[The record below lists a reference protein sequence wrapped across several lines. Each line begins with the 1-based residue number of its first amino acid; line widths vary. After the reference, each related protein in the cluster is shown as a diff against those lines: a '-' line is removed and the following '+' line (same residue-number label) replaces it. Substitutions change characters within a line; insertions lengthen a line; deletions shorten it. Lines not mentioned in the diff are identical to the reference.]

1 MKKVSVIIPFY
12 SNISWLA
19 EAIDSVLDQTFKDF
33 EIIVVNDGSPE
44 DDIVFLEIYQNR
56 IKYFKTE
63 NKGPAHARNFGIE
76 VAQAE
81 YLAFLDS
88 DDLWMPTKLAKQIE
102 LMDRTGLVW
111 SHTKY
116 SVFDDVNDISKR
128 EFEIINNDNY
138 HGNIYPLCLTK
149 LHIGTPC
156 VMVRRDHLQNNPLFR
171 FSENMRFGQ
180 DGFLWILL
188 GVENELG
195 YIDES
200 LTLVRRLGSNAV
212 QRARVHLNV
221 RANLYINLI
230 KNINDFFPKVSISRG
245 VKLTYLYCFYMNS
258 LVNRLFNSKH
268 FKNRSAEFLS
278 KIIYFPAYF
287 TFKYIK

>member
-1 MKKVSVIIPFY
+1 MKKVSVIVPFY
-12 SNISWLA
+12 SNISWLE
-19 EAIDSVLDQTFKDF
+19 EAIDSVLEQTFKDF
-33 EIIVVNDGSPE
+33 EIIVVNDGSSE
-44 DDIVFLEIYQNR
+44 DDNSFLGKYNDKIS
-56 IKYFKTE
+56 YFKTA
-63 NKGPAHARNFGIE
+63 NKGPAHARNFAVKKANG
-76 VAQAE
+76 E

-88 DDLWMPTKLAKQIE
+88 DDLWLPSKLEKQIE

-116 SVFDDVNDISKR
+116 SVFDDVSDISKR
-128 EFEIINNDNY
+128 EFQVINNENY

-156 VMVRRDHLQNNPLFR
+156 VMVRRDYLQNNPLIR

-188 GVENELG
+188 GVENKLG
-195 YIDES
+195 YINES

-230 KNINDFFPKVSISRG
+230 ENINKYFPRVSISKG

-258 LVNRLFNSKH
+258 LVNKLFHSKH
-268 FKNRSAEFLS
+268 FKNRSAEILS
-278 KIIYFPAYF
+278 KILYFPAYF